1 VVGCSLPSYRKTEG
15 RDNQHYLRFIESSAG
30 YPPACWREES
40 GSFPSDKARGDSLI
54 LNRDKTIELRVRAPL
69 TEAEVA
75 EKLNTL
81 LGHGM
86 PCLYG

>member
-1 VVGCSLPSYRKTEG
+1 MLENLEMPLSL
-15 RDNQHYLRFIESSAG
+15 L
-30 YPPACWREES
+30 
-40 GSFPSDKARGDSLI
+40 RGDSLI